1 IGVVLLELVTGRSG
15 VLDQP
20 KRCHLVQ
27 WVRSRLA
34 EADITAPKLGGRY
47 DNCSILKVIDLA
59 MLCVDISAHQ
69 RPTMTEVVMRLKE
82 SLQPENNNGSDPNA
96 YIFND

>member
-1 IGVVLLELVTGRSG
+1 M
-15 VLDQP
+15 LDQP

-27 WVRSRLA
+27 WVQSRLA
-34 EADITAPKLGGRY
+34 EADITKVADPKLRGRY
-47 DNCSILKVIDLA
+47 NNCSILKVIDLA
-59 MLCVDISAHQ
+59 IRCVDISSDQ

-96 YIFND
+96 YMEINDAGNSGMAR